1 MKQCPYCKQELET
14 LGVIIK
20 GLMTLDSVS
29 GYSSVNDVEDT
40 LGYYCT
46 SCGNE
51 LDFEFGREIAD
62 NIVDEYEKR
71 NF

>member
-40 LGYYCT
+40 LGYYFT
-46 SCGNE
+46 S
-51 LDFEFGREIAD
+51 
-62 NIVDEYEKR
+62 
-71 NF
+71 